1 MTITNILICYIILL
15 IFKVCT
21 VWPMVRNIFYKTSE
35 SIKLIES
42 RGGEDWHLIDQ
53 VDGFHPSQTAMVLQT
68 R

>member
-1 MTITNILICYIILL
+1 
-15 IFKVCT
+15 
-21 VWPMVRNIFYKTSE
+21 MVRNIFYKTSE